1 MIGRVAVTEAAV
13 RAGRFTRRGFLR
25 TAAAGAGIVLTG
37 STDMLHTAP
46 AAAPGYGPLLRDP
59 KGVLDLPA
67 GFSYR
72 VVTQAGRT
80 KLEAGGPT
88 PRNHDGTGAFPRPG
102 GGTVLVNNHEIRE
115 PEGTKNQVPHLD
127 GLVYDP
133 GAAGG
138 CTVIE
143 TDAAGRPLRE
153 YVGIAGTSTNC
164 AGGVTPW
171 NTWLTGEETEQRAG
185 GKGYERD
192 HGYVFEV
199 DPFDPAANRDP
210 APIRALGRY
219 SHEACA
225 VDPRSGEIYLTEDAS
240 GPNGLLYRWTPPAG
254 FRSGKGSLRA
264 LGSADG
270 RLAAMRCT
278 DASGKH
284 VDDLSRATDVG
295 TEYAVE
301 WVPIDDRE
309 ARKQST
315 RKQHGDDDVTRAHKL
330 EGCWWD
336 GNGVHVVS
344 SYAGGESPER
354 HDGQLWFYDAA
365 RSRLTLGLLLQAGEE
380 EFDRPDNIS
389 VSPYG
394 GVILA
399 QDGNGDNGLFGVTA
413 AGDPFPLARA
423 SGSEFTG
430 PVYSADG
437 AVLFANIQ
445 EPGTMFAITGP
456 WRRS

>member
-13 RAGRFTRRGFLR
+13 RVGRFTRRGFLR
-25 TAAAGAGIVLTG
+25 TAAAGTGILLTG
-37 STDMLHTAP
+37 STDMLRTAP

-80 KLEAGGPT
+80 KLESGEPT

-143 TDAAGRPLRE
+143 TDALGRPLRE
-153 YVGIAGTSTNC
+153 YVGLAGTSTNC

-171 NTWLTGEETEQRAG
+171 STWLTGEETEQREG
-185 GKGYERD
+185 SKGYERD

-225 VDPRSGEIYLTEDAS
+225 VDP
-240 GPNGLLYRWTPPAG
+240 
-254 FRSGKGSLRA
+254 
-264 LGSADG
+264 
-270 RLAAMRCT
+270 
-278 DASGKH
+278 
-284 VDDLSRATDVG
+284 
-295 TEYAVE
+295 
-301 WVPIDDRE
+301 
-309 ARKQST
+309 
-315 RKQHGDDDVTRAHKL
+315 
-330 EGCWWD
+330 
-336 GNGVHVVS
+336 
-344 SYAGGESPER
+344 
-354 HDGQLWFYDAA
+354 
-365 RSRLTLGLLLQAGEE
+365 QAGE
-380 EFDRPDNIS
+380 
-389 VSPYG
+389 V
-394 GVILA
+394 
-399 QDGNGDNGLFGVTA
+399 
-413 AGDPFPLARA
+413 
-423 SGSEFTG
+423 
-430 PVYSADG
+430 
-437 AVLFANIQ
+437 
-445 EPGTMFAITGP
+445 
-456 WRRS
+456 